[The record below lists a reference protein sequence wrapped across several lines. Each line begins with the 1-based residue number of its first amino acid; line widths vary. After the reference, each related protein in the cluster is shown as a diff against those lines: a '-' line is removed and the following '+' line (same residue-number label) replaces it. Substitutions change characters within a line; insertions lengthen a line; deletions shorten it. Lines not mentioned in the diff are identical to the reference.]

1 MSGFKKGVS
10 KTIHLFLF
18 YIALIIKK
26 NRIFVHSKFKI
37 INYKKIN
44 SV

>member
-1 MSGFKKGVS
+1 MPDLKKGAS
-10 KTIHLFLF
+10 KAIHLFLF

-26 NRIFVHSKFKI
+26 IRIFVHSKFKI
-37 INYKKIN
+37 INNKKIN